1 VAPLP
6 GGFKEKINKQDV
18 CFHRKSCIINLK
30 MVLLG
35 IIVIIAG
42 VWMPASNLLGRL
54 PNAQAADLRRWL
66 RLWAIK
72 GLAAPVLIWLIFN
85 LGFSDFFPPLMP
97 QIQAAR
103 RGWATVGAFLEVA
116 ESGFCVIG
124 SYWAAV
130 TLGWL
135 LQGLQPQVED
145 RRQFNRTVLGLSAF
159 LVPLAVLIVCGFG
172 AEFAGVA
179 GVVWLGPVVETVIP
193 LAFRQKTAP
202 TYVRAVVKM
211 HGDKYREAESAVIE
225 ELEKSEDDFNGW
237 LMLAE
242 LYANHFDDLAGAERI
257 IRETCAQAGTNASQ
271 VCVAFNQ
278 LADWHLK
285 LAGDPVAARNA
296 LEEICR
302 RFPETHMARMA
313 RLRINQLPASR
324 DEVIAQ
330 RTPKPIRLP
339 ALGSDLDHRASVP
352 ASPAEQKEAAA
363 RANDLVRQLQKTP
376 DNIAVREE
384 LARILAERLD
394 KAGAA
399 IEQLELLLNMA
410 GVSADQAA
418 EWMGL
423 MAAWQIKYQG
433 DLQKGRE
440 TMERLIRRYPQ
451 SSQAL
456 GARRRISLMDLEAKI
471 RAARSGANPP
481 PEKPI
486 SLSLSS

>member
-1 VAPLP
+1 M
-6 GGFKEKINKQDV
+6 I
-18 CFHRKSCIINLK
+18 
-30 MVLLG
+30 LLG

-42 VWMPASNLLGRL
+42 VGVPASNLLGRL
-54 PNAQAADLRRWL
+54 PKAQAVDLRRWL

-85 LGFSDFFPPLMP
+85 SGFSELFPPLMP
-97 QIQAAR
+97 QIQAAP
-103 RGWATVGAFLEVA
+103 RGWATVGTFLDVA
-116 ESGFCVIG
+116 AGGFFVIA

-135 LQGLQPQVED
+135 LLGLEPQAAD

-159 LVPLAVLIVCGFG
+159 LVPLAVLILCGLG
-172 AEFAGVA
+172 AESAGVA
-179 GVVWLGPVVETVIP
+179 GVVWLGPLVQAVIP
-193 LAFRQKTAP
+193 MAFRQKTAP

-211 HGDKYREAESAVIE
+211 QRDKYREAESAVIA

-242 LYANHFDDLAGAERI
+242 LYADHFGDLAGAERI
-257 IRETCAQAGTNASQ
+257 IRETCAQEGTNASE

-285 LAGDPVAARNA
+285 LADDPAAARNA

-302 RFPETHMARMA
+302 RFPETHMDRMA
-313 RLRINQLPASR
+313 RLRISQLPASR
-324 DEVIAQ
+324 EAVIAR
-330 RTPKPIRLP
+330 RTPKTIQLP
-339 ALGSDLDHRASVP
+339 ALGWSLDHPAGVP
-352 ASPAEQKEAAA
+352 ASPGERNEAAA
-363 RANDLVRQLQKTP
+363 RANDLVRQLQKAP

-399 IEQLELLLNMA
+399 IEQLELLLNMPEASA
-410 GVSADQAA
+410 GQAA

-433 DLQKGRE
+433 DPQKGRE
-440 TMERLIRRYPQ
+440 TLERLIRRYPQ
-451 SSQAL
+451 SSQAF
-456 GARRRISLMDLEAKI
+456 GAQRRINMMDFEAKI
-471 RAARSGANPP
+471 RAVRSAANPA